1 MTERLAQNECF
12 RELSNDFGRFCT
24 LVMKNYTVNS
34 RSKIKIYRGRN
45 MSFKGKTVFI
55 TGASRGI
62 GREIALRVAQECANV
77 VIAAKSTEE
86 HPKLGGSIYTVAK
99 EVEEAGG
106 QALAI
111 ALDVRDQEAVAI
123 AMKQAAEHFGGIDVV
138 INNAGAIKLSGVE
151 LLDPNRFDLMYQ
163 INTRAVLVC
172 SQAAL
177 PYLKKSENPHILN
190 LSPPLNLDE
199 KWFASYA
206 PYTITK
212 YGMSML
218 TIGMSQEFANY
229 GISVNSLWPRTII
242 ATAAVEFTIGGKQLF
257 NQARLPSIMADA
269 AYEILTSENRVVSGR
284 LLIDEEILREKGVTD
299 FSKYRYADTEDE
311 LMVDL
316 FVEK

>member
-1 MTERLAQNECF
+1 MSLA
-12 RELSNDFGRFCT
+12 
-24 LVMKNYTVNS
+24 
-34 RSKIKIYRGRN
+34 
-45 MSFKGKTVFI
+45 GKTLFI

-62 GREIALRVAQECANV
+62 GREIALKAARDGANI

-86 HPKLGGSIYTVAK
+86 HPKLGGSIFTVAK

-106 QALAI
+106 KALAI
-111 ALDVRDQEAVAI
+111 QLDVRDQQAVAS
-123 AMKQAAEHFGGIDVV
+123 AMQQAAEHFGGIDIL

-151 LLDPNRFDLMYQ
+151 MLDPNRFDLMYQ
-163 INTRAVLVC
+163 INTRAVMVC

-218 TIGMSQEFANY
+218 TIGMNQEFANY

-242 ATAAVEFTIGGKQLF
+242 ATAAIEFSLGGKQMF
-257 NQARLPSIMADA
+257 SRARKPNIMADA
-269 AYEILTSENRVVSGR
+269 AYQILISQKRAITGR
-284 LLIDEEILREKGVTD
+284 LIIDEDILKESGVTD
-299 FSKYRYADTEDE
+299 FSQYRYDDTDDE

-316 FVEK
+316 FVNES